1 MAPKV
6 TQSAIEIGKGFVVSK
21 FTKEGQ
27 KSVHLKQLTTTD
39 YSTGSEF
46 NDVSLVSATENQVFR
61 SYRTAILPCDDWYT
75 EGDVLKAVTG
85 MRIGRILAS
94 EPIISSRQRYM
105 MSQKNEDGS
114 PMLTFEQI
122 MEKQLIP
129 ELEKLTAA
137 EKKAGKVAK
146 PVLNEDGTKKP
157 QLDKYDRRQYRLLTV
172 VLAGKPDSDLRLDFP
187 IEEELVREVIPME
200 ESGDFEE

>member
-1 MAPKV
+1 MKI
-6 TQSAIEIGKGFVVSK
+6 TQSPIEFGKGFVTSK
-21 FTKEGQ
+21 FTKPGQ

-39 YSTGSEF
+39 YSSGSEH
-46 NDVSLVSATENQVFR
+46 NDITLVSATKNQIFK

-75 EGDVLKAVTG
+75 EADVLKAVKG

-122 MEKQLIP
+122 MEKQLVP
-129 ELEKLTAA
+129 ELEKLSPA
-137 EKKAGKVAK
+137 EKSAGKVAK

-172 VLAGKPDSDLRLDFP
+172 IRSEKPDTDLRLDFP
-187 IEEELVREVIPME
+187 IEELIGEVIPME